1 MFARLI
7 NDNGRT
13 TRWNLQ
19 CREKLKQREK
29 LIQQLAEAEQY
40 SIMQEEDEAEG

>member
-1 MFARLI
+1 MLACPI

-13 TRWNLQ
+13 TRRNLQ
-19 CREKLKQREK
+19 CRGQLKLREK

-40 SIMQEEDEAEG
+40 SCMQEEGEAEG